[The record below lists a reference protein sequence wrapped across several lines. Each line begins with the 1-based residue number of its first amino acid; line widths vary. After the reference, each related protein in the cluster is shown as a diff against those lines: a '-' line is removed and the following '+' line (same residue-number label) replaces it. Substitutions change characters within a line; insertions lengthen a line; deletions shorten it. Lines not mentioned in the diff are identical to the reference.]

1 MNIRYYQQQ
10 KNLKNKAQTGLVTF
24 DYFKK
29 HFVLPLDM
37 DKFEQL
43 SFEEVGQ
50 HLTIPQ
56 FKMIICLDV
65 FMYSVKFQ
73 GRVEGIIREI
83 GQDEHEVYH
92 VLLQEINHRKQ

>member
-1 MNIRYYQQQ
+1 MTIKYYKQEQ
-10 KNLKNKAQTGLVTF
+10 KIKNKAQTGLVTF

-37 DKFEQL
+37 DKFQQIY
-43 SFEEVGQ
+43 FEEVGDF
-50 HLTIPQ
+50 LTIPQ
-56 FKMIICLDV
+56 FKMIICLDI
-65 FMYSVKFQ
+65 FTYSVKFQ

-92 VLLQEINHRKQ
+92 VLLQEIKLNK